1 MKLNQNAKLDECVLG
16 IEPNEHQIP
25 CFQGKYSYHTDH
37 SENPERLK
45 ASKFS
50 IYHVK
55 KNLISFWILN

>member
-1 MKLNQNAKLDECVLG
+1 MERVMG
-16 IEPNEHQIP
+16 IEPNEHQNP
-25 CFQGKYSYHTDH
+25 CFHRKYSYHTH
-37 SENPERLK
+37 LPENTERLK